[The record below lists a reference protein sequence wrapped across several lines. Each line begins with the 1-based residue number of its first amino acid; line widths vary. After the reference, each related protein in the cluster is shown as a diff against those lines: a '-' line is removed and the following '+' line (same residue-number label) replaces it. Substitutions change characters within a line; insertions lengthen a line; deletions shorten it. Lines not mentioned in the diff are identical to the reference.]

1 MKVCGKCKE
10 EKPLSEFSVNKR
22 NKDGLEYICKV
33 CRSEIRRSR
42 YANLSEEKK
51 VKLRNECKK
60 WREKM
65 SPLEAKEY
73 YRKSYLRHRDYQ
85 LAKKRKQ
92 YKDNPEFYKNKSK
105 KYREDNKKLV
115 SAKATERARKERN
128 ELYDYVVKRSIIQGT
143 ELKMKDIPQELVDL
157 KRVQLLIYREIHK

>member
-1 MKVCGKCKE
+1 MKTCNKCKE
-10 EKPLSEFSVNKR
+10 EKSFDNFCVNKR
-22 NKDGLEYICKV
+22 VSDGFDYTCKV
-33 CRSEIRRSR
+33 CRSEIRRNR

-51 VKLRNECKK
+51 NKLRNECKK
-60 WREKM
+60 WRLKM

-73 YRKSYLRHRDYQ
+73 YRKSYLKHRDYE
-85 LAKKRKQ
+85 LAVKRKQ
-92 YKDNPEFYKNKSK
+92 YKENPEFYKKKSK
-105 KYREDNKKLV
+105 KYREANKKLV
-115 SAKATERARKERN
+115 SAKATERARKERI